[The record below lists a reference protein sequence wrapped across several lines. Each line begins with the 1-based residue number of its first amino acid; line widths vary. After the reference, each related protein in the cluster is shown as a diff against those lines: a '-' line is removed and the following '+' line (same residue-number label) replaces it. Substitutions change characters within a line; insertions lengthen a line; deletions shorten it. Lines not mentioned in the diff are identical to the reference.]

1 VYDFFEGRVERC
13 EDGRAVL
20 DVGGVGYV
28 LFVSAATAAKL
39 AATSGRSRL
48 LAHLVVIDG
57 EPRLYGFAD
66 APERD
71 LFRLLISVSGVGP
84 ATGMALL
91 SAMTAGEIARA
102 LALGD
107 EEALRRVKGV
117 GAKTASRLIVELREA
132 ASRLGPVDAVPQS
145 ARDAVD
151 ALESL
156 GFVRGDA
163 ERLVADAR
171 ARAGDASS
179 EELVKRAL
187 ARGRKR

>member
-1 VYDFFEGRVERC
+1 MYDFFEGRVERC

>member
-1 VYDFFEGRVERC
+1 MYDFFEGRVERC

-39 AATSGRSRL
+39 AAASGRSRL